1 MRDERTIKLLTA
13 RKEPRMAQDIYSAFE
28 EHEFFGEFFH
38 QEETYSSR
46 FAAKIQYSPEKG
58 LRLEYNI
65 ADSEVPSECDSLMGI
80 LSNGK
85 KCTLIGSFNF
95 NHGGRRFGA
104 VNTKHGT
111 LGFSHLV
118 IGDFVQPDKEFD
130 HSRFT
135 FHHMQ
140 EFFYPQG
147 HLNGVPYKE
156 GTLEKIDGK
165 GWSIELENRALAN
178 DVTNTLT
185 NLIITDNEE
194 ALSKFSLAFNK
205 VKKDFP
211 KETFLLRKSLEF
223 LFKYTSDTSKTI
235 KDISLDINKISSLFS
250 IFMDRPT
257 FPDEVKIYSNAEAK
271 RPITLLSSIHLESRT
286 VDLAKSTPSHFFMP
300 INRNKIDLS
309 SAVST
314 WLELHDSYRVLST
327 TFQYETNYRTLHSA
341 YSDVVLFATNIE
353 AVAKDLGMPTSD
365 KYEGPINKYGS
376 DELKAAIK
384 NIFLSH
390 NNDTLG
396 KNISNLRNE
405 LAHVGRPKNLII
417 ILDIN
422 DYVNVSRILKLVVVS
437 HLLEQLGVTQEVI
450 HEYQNKLIPEVRS

>member
-1 MRDERTIKLLTA
+1 MS
-13 RKEPRMAQDIYSAFE
+13 QDIYSAFE

-46 FAAKIQYSPEKG
+46 FSAKIQYSPEKG

-65 ADSEVPSECDSLMGI
+65 ADTDVPSECNSLMGI

-85 KCTLIGSFNF
+85 KCTLIGPFNF
-95 NHGGRRFGA
+95 NGGGQRFGA
-104 VNTKHGT
+104 VVTKHGT
-111 LGFSHLV
+111 HGFSHLV
-118 IGDFVQPDKEFD
+118 MGDFVKPDKEFD

-147 HLNGVPYKE
+147 HLNSVSYKD
-156 GTLEKIDGK
+156 GTLEKIEGS

-185 NLIITDNEE
+185 NLIMTNDEE
-194 ALSKFSLAFNK
+194 ALNALSLAFDK
-205 VKKDFP
+205 VKVDFP
-211 KETFLLRKSLEF
+211 NESFLLRKSLEF
-223 LFKYTSDTSKTI
+223 LFKYSSDTSKTI
-235 KDISLDINKISSLFS
+235 NEICLDINKISSLFS

-257 FPDEVKIYSNAEAK
+257 FPDEVKVYPSAEAK
-271 RPITLLSSIHLESRT
+271 NPITLLSSIHLESRT
-286 VDLAKSTPSHFFMP
+286 VDLAKSNPSHFFMP
-300 INRNKIDLS
+300 INRKKIDLS
-309 SAVST
+309 KAIST
-314 WLELHDSYRVLST
+314 WLELYESYRVLST

-353 AVAKDLGMPTSD
+353 AVAKDLDMPTSD

-376 DELKAAIK
+376 EKLKTAIK
-384 NIFLSH
+384 NIFLAH
-390 NNDTLG
+390 NSEGIG
-396 KNISNLRNE
+396 KNISDLRNE
-405 LAHVGRPKNLII
+405 LAHVGRPKKLIK

-437 HLLEQLGVTQEVI
+437 HLLEKLGVTQEVT

>member
-1 MRDERTIKLLTA
+1 
-13 RKEPRMAQDIYSAFE
+13 MAQDIYSVFE

-46 FAAKIQYSPEKG
+46 FAAKILYSPEKG
-58 LRLEYNI
+58 LMLEYTI
-65 ADSEVPSECDSLMGI
+65 ADSDVPAECDSLIGI

-85 KCTLIGSFNF
+85 QCTLIGPFNF
-95 NHGGRRFGA
+95 NGGGRRFDA
-104 VNTKHGT
+104 VDTKYGT
-111 LGFSHLV
+111 HGFSYLV
-118 IGDFVQPDKEFD
+118 LGDFVQPDKEFD

-147 HLNGVPYKE
+147 RLDDVPYKE
-156 GTLEKIDGK
+156 GTLEKIEGDG
-165 GWSIELENRALAN
+165 WNIELENRALAN
-178 DVTNTLT
+178 DVTDTLA
-185 NLIITDNEE
+185 NLIITDNEV
-194 ALSKFSLAFNK
+194 ALNEFSLAFDK
-205 VKKDFP
+205 VKSDFP
-211 KETFLLRKSLEF
+211 QESFLLRKSLEF

-235 KDISLDINKISSLFS
+235 KDICLDINNISSLFS

-257 FPDEVKIYSNAEAK
+257 FPDEVKIYPNAEAVT
-271 RPITLLSSIHLESRT
+271 PVTLLSSIHLESRT
-286 VDLAKSTPSHFFMP
+286 VVLAKSTPSHFFMP

-309 SAVST
+309 NAITT

-341 YSDVVLFATNIE
+341 YSDVVLFSTNIE

-376 DELKAAIK
+376 EELKVAIK
-384 NIFLSH
+384 NVFLGH
-390 NNDTLG
+390 NSESLG
-396 KNISNLRNE
+396 KNISDLRNE
-405 LAHVGRPKNLII
+405 LAHVGRPKKLIKA
-417 ILDIN
+417 LDIN

-437 HLLEQLGVTQEVI
+437 HLLEQLGVSQDVI
-450 HEYQNKLIPEVRS
+450 HEYQNRLIPKVRK

>member
-1 MRDERTIKLLTA
+1 
-13 RKEPRMAQDIYSAFE
+13 MAQDIYSAFE

-38 QEETYSSR
+38 KEETYSSR
-46 FAAKIQYSPEKG
+46 FAAKLKYSPEKG

-65 ADSEVPSECDSLMGI
+65 ADSDVPSECESLIGI

-85 KCTLIGSFNF
+85 KCTLIGPFNF
-95 NHGGRRFGA
+95 NRGGRRFGT
-104 VNTKHGT
+104 VNTKYGTHG
-111 LGFSHLV
+111 FPHLI

-147 HLNGVPYKE
+147 HLDGVPYKE
-156 GTLEKIDGK
+156 GTLEKIEGDD
-165 GWSIELENRALAN
+165 WSIELENRALAN

-185 NLIITDNEE
+185 NLIITDNVE
-194 ALSKFSLAFNK
+194 ALSEFSLAFDK
-205 VKKDFP
+205 VKENFP
-211 KETFLLRKSLEF
+211 QECFLLRKSLEF
-223 LFKYTSDTSKTI
+223 LFKYTSDSSKTI

-250 IFMDRPT
+250 IFTDRPT
-257 FPDEVKIYSNAEAK
+257 FPDEVKIYPSAEAP
-271 RPITLLSSIHLESRT
+271 PIILLSSIHLESRT
-286 VDLAKSTPSHFFMP
+286 VDLAKSSPSHFLMP
-300 INRNKIDLS
+300 INRDKIDLS
-309 SAVST
+309 SAIST
-314 WLELHDSYRVLST
+314 WLKLHDSYRVLST

-341 YSDVVLFATNIE
+341 YSDVVLFSTNIE
-353 AVAKDLGMPTSD
+353 AVAKDLGMPTSV

-384 NIFLSH
+384 NIFIGYNS
-390 NNDTLG
+390 DSLG

-405 LAHVGRPKNLII
+405 LAHVGRPKKLIK

-437 HLLEQLGVTQEVI
+437 HLLEQLGITQDVI